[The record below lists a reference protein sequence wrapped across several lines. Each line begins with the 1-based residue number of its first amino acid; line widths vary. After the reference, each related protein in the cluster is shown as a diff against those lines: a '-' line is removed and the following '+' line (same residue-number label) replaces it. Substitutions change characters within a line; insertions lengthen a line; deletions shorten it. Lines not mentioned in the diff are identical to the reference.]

1 MEFVSYEELKS
12 FLDKN
17 SFSILAGA
25 IDSDIIPFDSGF
37 IYRQNN
43 IRLYSLDTVG
53 IKDPSVIRMFRVDDY
68 IIFVEIRIPEK
79 IYLYDEGK
87 LKRISIT
94 AEGNRKRF
102 RIYGHK
108 YSYNALGVCRDED

>member
-68 IIFVEIRIPEK
+68 IIFVDIRIPEK

-102 RIYGHK
+102 RIYG
-108 YSYNALGVCRDED
+108 VCRDED